1 MHEFEREYTELVE
14 AYSDGVYN
22 FVRFMIR
29 DADDREDIV
38 QQTFISLYHNL
49 PKLRR
54 EVSLKPWIFKVA
66 KNQCLDFLKRKKAL
80 VFSELPE
87 VVLEIPNEDESVEAQ
102 VDLLGFMDEVKTA
115 LADLPHSVRDIML
128 LKYFEDMT
136 FEEIAEIVSLPV
148 NTVKSHFYR
157 GKQKIYSL
165 IKR

>member
-1 MHEFEREYTELVE
+1 
-14 AYSDGVYN
+14 
-22 FVRFMIR
+22 
-29 DADDREDIV
+29 
-38 QQTFISLYHNL
+38 
-49 PKLRR
+49 
-54 EVSLKPWIFKVA
+54 
-66 KNQCLDFLKRKKAL
+66 
-80 VFSELPE
+80 
-87 VVLEIPNEDESVEAQ
+87 
-102 VDLLGFMDEVKTA
+102 MDEVKTA